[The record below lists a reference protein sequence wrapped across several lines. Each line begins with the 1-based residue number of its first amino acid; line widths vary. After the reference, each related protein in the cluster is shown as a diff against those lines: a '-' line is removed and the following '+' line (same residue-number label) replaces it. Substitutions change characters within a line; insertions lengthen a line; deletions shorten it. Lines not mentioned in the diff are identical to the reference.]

1 MVHTQVPIFSRM
13 LSRLQLK
20 SFNLLQTYPRMMHLG
35 QTAVLGHKTE
45 FQVGKYRHR
54 RHMPPRIPKH
64 PLLDVHQNMNELT
77 TYADLKQRWR
87 QTSHT
92 PISRNRM
99 KIARK
104 WKVNPN
110 WAPRPE
116 PTCSFI
122 LHSKMPHR
130 PNTPTTSSPP
140 PGLLNLKDVFC
151 VFKSSSRLQ
160 HKVTVGD
167 IVQTERMKRKEAGDK
182 VVFGTVLLAGSKD
195 WTIIGKPTVPYARI
209 HCTIEQQTLSKEMLV
224 YMYKSRR
231 RVSRFKRV
239 RQWVTMLRVDKIEID
254 PKLTSQPRLE
264 AEVTQPARLIDLWA
278 NRWLTVNELQ
288 CTERAPETA
297 HLEELYDSRI
307 EHKPGIYQKRGIAGE
322 YRFPPDPQGPPTD
335 SR

>member
-1 MVHTQVPIFSRM
+1 M
-13 LSRLQLK
+13 LGLAFRRSA
-20 SFNLLQTYPRMMHLG
+20 YPGCAGSTRSMHIG

-64 PLLDVHQNMNELT
+64 PLLDVHRNMNELT
-77 TYADLKQRWR
+77 TYADLKLRWR

-122 LHSKMPHR
+122 MHSKMPHR
-130 PNTPTTSSPP
+130 PGSSVSSSPP
-140 PGLLNLKDVFC
+140 PGPLDLGNAFC
-151 VFKSSSRLQ
+151 VFKSTSRLQ

-167 IVQTERMKRKEAGDK
+167 IVQTERIKRKEAGEK
-182 VVFGTVLLAGSKD
+182 IVFGTVLLAGSKD
-195 WTIIGKPTVPYARI
+195 WTIIGKPTVPYARV

-239 RQWVTMLRVDKIEID
+239 RQWVTMLRIDKIEID
-254 PKLTSQPRLE
+254 PKLTDASQPAVSL
-264 AEVTQPARLIDLWA
+264 PKPPRLIDMWA
-278 NRWLTVNELQ
+278 NRWLTANELQ
-288 CTERAPETA
+288 YTEKSDNE
-297 HLEELYDSRI
+297 LDQLYDSSV
-307 EHKPGIYQKRGIAGE
+307 EHKPGMYQKRGVSGE
-322 YRFPPDPQGPPTD
+322 YRFPPDPLGPPMD